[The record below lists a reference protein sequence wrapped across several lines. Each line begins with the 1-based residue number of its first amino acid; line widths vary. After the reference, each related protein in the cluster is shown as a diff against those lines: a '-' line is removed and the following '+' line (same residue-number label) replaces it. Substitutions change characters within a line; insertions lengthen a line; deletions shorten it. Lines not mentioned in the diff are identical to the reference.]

1 MATYSD
7 DAKLIAASN
16 IAVAKA
22 ILQTGS
28 MMKDATAAEHAI
40 STLEWRSSRLPSQN
54 RKPNAMQIAP
64 RRDQRPSAAPSR
76 LRAAWGFGRTVSPW
90 RPTTKKGPL
99 RSERDLFEESE
110 R

>member
-28 MMKDATAAEHAI
+28 MMRDATAAERVI
-40 STLEWRSSRLPSQN
+40 ETLEWALKQIAESES
-54 RKPNAMQIAP
+54 KPNA
-64 RRDQRPSAAPSR
+64 AA
-76 LRAAWGFGRTVSPW
+76 G
-90 RPTTKKGPL
+90 
-99 RSERDLFEESE
+99 
-110 R
+110 